1 VASEYAAIMFTPG
14 AVISGWKDTKNIS
27 HNII

>member
-14 AVISGWKDTKNIS
+14 AVISGWKNTKK
-27 HNII
+27 H